1 MSLRSRIR
9 CLRAAIGTVGM
20 MLLWS
25 LVLAPVFGDL
35 TVPARGTRASDIY
48 WWVTLLDVIPTLFLT
63 FLVAD
68 ATLYSRTFISRLT
81 QISTVWP
88 DPTFA
93 KFSRLY
99 GLPRTALAD
108 WIDLQYLAKR
118 TRCTTQLIYFPFLS
132 LTVLVL
138 SRSHLFDDFSMP
150 WTLPASQAISTAAIV
165 GSVLAYRLAAENARK
180 AARDHLTAKIVAA
193 QGDAKKAAQLESI
206 SNEIESLREGA
217 FAPLTS
223 QPIVKAV
230 LLPLVTYG
238 GAWLAHIYGLPGT

>member
-1 MSLRSRIR
+1 
-9 CLRAAIGTVGM
+9 
-20 MLLWS
+20 
-25 LVLAPVFGDL
+25 
-35 TVPARGTRASDIY
+35 
-48 WWVTLLDVIPTLFLT
+48 
-63 FLVAD
+63 
-68 ATLYSRTFISRLT
+68 
-81 QISTVWP
+81 
-88 DPTFA
+88 
-93 KFSRLY
+93 
-99 GLPRTALAD
+99 
-108 WIDLQYLAKR
+108 
-118 TRCTTQLIYFPFLS
+118 
-132 LTVLVL
+132 
-138 SRSHLFDDFSMP
+138 MP